1 MAMRTSSSA
10 RGGGVASKRYCERS
24 WSGYVKGKRRWKCR
38 VIQARSDRY
47 EKTEKNERGGGL
59 TLSSSS
65 SSSSSSMTMTW
76 RSLEYEEVAAS
87 VAGFCST
94 EMGRRKT
101 LTSMMTFGTST
112 KSFADREETKRLLSE
127 TAAVLYFERTLM
139 LPVDLGAVDTSVAA
153 ECIGRSGMRGTCSA
167 VQLLEVA
174 RMVECIDRLKKS
186 VKNAMRGSTNNSG
199 GGTKRNKSGYGKG
212 GGGGGG
218 SEPPL
223 PPGFSSGFDSTL
235 GPLDAMI
242 GWLPSLPDLSA
253 SIRRCIS
260 DDEARIFDGA
270 SKDLRDARSTIREL
284 EAKIKRVLTA
294 AMPKGSDTNAAIR
307 KSTRGM
313 LIAVHP
319 SNATSSMVVM
329 GSAGIGGKVLVRP
342 REVSALNQRLATA
355 MQDEKRAEDAVC
367 RELSAKVTDNFNEL
381 RDILGGVEAVD
392 FAAARARY
400 SAWIQGAWPIFSDL
414 DPQDSYWRNTHR
426 DQRQRNA
433 PRRTATTATTAS
445 TTTAGEG
452 DARGGEDDNEESKK
466 DAEPEQEADGEERND
481 DTAPVVQLE
490 RLHHPLLLG
499 RRLREQK
506 RIRTR
511 PPRAAGANA
520 AKNAAAVDA
529 DDGARSEPFDVVV
542 SRKTRCIVI
551 TGANAGGKTT
561 VLKALGLAVLMAQSG
576 LYIPCD
582 DTVKP
587 AVVPWCDAVLADI
600 GDGQSVV
607 ESLSTYSGHLTRI
620 RDILASCT
628 RSSLVL
634 LDELGGGTDPADG
647 AALATS
653 ILKDLTRTSS
663 HGEGDAN
670 GSETGDEFQYA
681 DLLHPRATN
690 VMRGGRGASNLQRR
704 GKSGAGLTLCTTH
717 TAELATLAFDEDEG
731 RYVNAAVEVDETSFA
746 PTYRLLW
753 GLPGRSHALA
763 VATRMFDDRHHAII
777 ERARASLGKGVE
789 ELTTTLTNIER
800 TSSETVLE
808 MNAAR
813 KIVRESDA
821 MANEIG
827 ACDNRLS
834 EIRLSLEAKRLLE
847 VARDAQAVRRTL
859 QRTRKAILASRAD
872 EMKTAKA
879 AAEAEKLRHAS
890 IQAAAEDAAWQPRI
904 GELVVLKKLK
914 KEGRVE
920 SVERNSLVIKM
931 GPMEMSV
938 KVKDVERKR

>member
-1 MAMRTSSSA
+1 MRV
-10 RGGGVASKRYCERS
+10 RGECGGGGGVVVSCSVHASRLYHGKWSSCVRVKKRSLWQCRAIQGGSE
-24 WSGYVKGKRRWKCR
+24 GGKR
-38 VIQARSDRY
+38 DDG
-47 EKTEKNERGGGL
+47 GGGL
-59 TLSSSS
+59 T
-65 SSSSSSMTMTW
+65 TTTW
-76 RSLEYEEVAAS
+76 RSPLEFEEVAAS

-101 LTSMMTFGTST
+101 LTSMMTFGTSAKT
-112 KSFADREETKRLLSE
+112 FADREESRRLLSE

-153 ECIGRSGMRGTCSA
+153 ECIGRSGMRGTCSS

-174 RMVECIDRLKKS
+174 RMVECMDRLKKS
-186 VKNAMRGSTNNSG
+186 VKNAMRSSSGSSGSKRNSG
-199 GGTKRNKSGYGKG
+199 RGS
-212 GGGGGG
+212 GG
-218 SEPPL
+218 SEPSL

-235 GPLDAMI
+235 GPLDAML

-270 SKDLRDARSTIREL
+270 SKDLRDARTTIREL

-294 AMPKGSDTNAAIR
+294 AMPKGSDTNTAIR
-307 KSTRGM
+307 KSSRGM
-313 LIAVHP
+313 LMAVHP

-329 GSAGIGGKVLVRP
+329 GSAGIGGKVLVQP

-381 RDILGGVEAVD
+381 RDILGGVESAD

-400 SAWIQGAWPIFSDL
+400 SAWIQGAWPVFSDL
-414 DPQDSYWRNTHR
+414 DTQDSYWRNAHR
-426 DQRQRNA
+426 NRRRRDA
-433 PRRTATTATTAS
+433 PRRD
-445 TTTAGEG
+445 EE
-452 DARGGEDDNEESKK
+452 RGGGEHDDTRVDLEKEADNEEQN
-466 DAEPEQEADGEERND
+466 E

-499 RRLREQK
+499 RRLREQ
-506 RIRTR
+506 RRVRTR
-511 PPRAAGANA
+511 LPRAAGANA
-520 AKNAAAVDA
+520 VKNFAST
-529 DDGARSEPFDVVV
+529 DDTDTNGIARSEPFDVVV

-576 LYIPCD
+576 LYVPCD
-582 DTVKP
+582 DTVKT
-587 AVVPWCDAVLADI
+587 AVVPWCDAVLTDI

-653 ILKDLTRTSS
+653 ILRSLTGSA
-663 HGEGDAN
+663 HGEDDADAEMGNKYRPASAVNVGEDGDG
-670 GSETGDEFQYA
+670 GSD
-681 DLLHPRATN
+681 PSVR
-690 VMRGGRGASNLQRR
+690 QRR
-704 GKSGAGLTLCTTH
+704 VKGGAGLTLCTTH
-717 TAELATLAFDEDEG
+717 TAELATLAFDEMEG

-753 GLPGRSHALA
+753 GLPGRSHALS

-777 ERARASLGKGVE
+777 ERARVSLGKGVE

-800 TSSETVLE
+800 TSSETALE

-813 KIVRESDA
+813 KIVRESDT
-821 MANEIG
+821 MANEIS
-827 ACDNRLS
+827 ACDERLS
-834 EIRLSLEAKRLLE
+834 ETRLSLDAKRLLD

-859 QRTRKAILASRAD
+859 HRTRKAILASRAD
-872 EMKTAKA
+872 EMKASRA
-879 AAEAEKLRHAS
+879 AAEEERIQRINL
-890 IQAAAEDAAWQPRI
+890 QAAADDAAWQPRI
-904 GELVVLKKLK
+904 GELVLLKRLK

-920 SVERNSLVIKM
+920 SVERNSLVIKI

-938 KVKDVERKR
+938 KMKDVQRKR